1 MPWKDPI
8 KKKEYAKKYNS
19 QPHVKE
25 KKKLSR
31 RESYLKNWERE
42 RARGREYFK
51 ENRDWILA
59 KNRKYIKE
67 NPDKRKNT
75 MLKYE
80 YGITL
85 DDYNKMFNAQ
95 GGKCAICQRHQ
106 NELKKTLCVD
116 HDHKTGAI
124 RELLCMTCNTDL
136 ASVENR
142 LEEMTKYLNKHR
154 KDVN

>member
-1 MPWKDPI
+1 MKTA
-8 KKKEYAKKYNS
+8 E
-19 QPHVKE
+19 E
-25 KKKLSR
+25 KRKLR
-31 RESYLKNWERE
+31 REKYLKYYERE
-42 RARGREYFK
+42 RTRGKQYFQ
-51 ENRDWILA
+51 ENRELILA
-59 KNRKYIKE
+59 KNRKYNKE
-67 NPDKRKNT
+67 NPDKRKNAI
-75 MLKYE
+75 LKYE

-116 HDHKTGAI
+116 HDHKTGAV

-142 LEEMTKYLNKHR
+142 LEEMMKYLNKHR
-154 KDVN
+154 KDLN